1 MRFYQ
6 KILWGLGVFGLALLS
21 LVGFLVVVG
30 LFDRFVVMGWLT
42 FVEQTVLTRSI
53 ILLIFGFLFGLSLYL
68 PFLTRTTA
76 TAGGAV
82 ISLKNPL
89 GAVEISQKA
98 ISEFIQ
104 RIGKEVEGV
113 EDIKAA
119 IKSSDEGVDVY
130 LTLSAQAQGEVPRL
144 IDELQTVVKTYLN
157 KTVGIENVREIK
169 VRVAKLI

>member
-6 KILWGLGVFGLALLS
+6 KVLWGVGVCALALLS
-21 LVGFLVVVG
+21 LGGFLVVVG
-30 LFDRFVVMGWLT
+30 LFDRFVVHGWLT
-42 FVEQTVLTRSI
+42 IVEQTLLTRSI
-53 ILLIFGFLFGLSLYL
+53 ILVIFGFLFGLSLYL
-68 PFLTRTTA
+68 PFLTRTKA
-76 TAGGAV
+76 ERAV
-82 ISLKNPL
+82 IPLKNPL

-169 VRVAKLI
+169 VRVVKLI

>member
-6 KILWGLGVFGLALLS
+6 KVLWGVGVCGLALLS
-21 LVGFLVVVG
+21 LGGFLVGVG

-42 FVEQTVLTRSI
+42 LVEQTLLTRSI

-68 PFLTRTTA
+68 PFLTKTK
-76 TAGGAV
+76 AGGAV
-82 ISLKNPL
+82 IGLKNPL

-98 ISEFIQ
+98 VSEFIQ

-119 IKSSDEGVDVY
+119 IKSSDEGVDVS
-130 LTLSAQAQGEVPRL
+130 LTLSVQAQGEVPRL

-157 KTVGIENVREIK
+157 KTVGIESVREIK
-169 VRVAKLI
+169 VRVARLI

>member
-1 MRFYQ
+1 MRLYQ
-6 KILWGLGVFGLALLS
+6 KVLWGVGVCGLALLS
-21 LVGFLVVVG
+21 LGGFLVVMG
-30 LFDRFVVMGWLT
+30 LFDRFVVYGWLT

-68 PFLTRTTA
+68 PFLTRTK
-76 TAGGAV
+76 AGGAV
-82 ISLKNPL
+82 IPLKNPL

-157 KTVGIENVREIK
+157 KTVGIESVREIK
-169 VRVAKLI
+169 VKVVKLI

>member
-6 KILWGLGVFGLALLS
+6 KVLWGVGVCALALLS
-21 LVGFLVVVG
+21 LGGFLVVAG
-30 LFDRFVVMGWLT
+30 LFDRFVVHGWLT
-42 FVEQTVLTRSI
+42 IVEQTLLTRSI
-53 ILLIFGFLFGLSLYL
+53 ILVIFGFLFGLSLYL
-68 PFLTRTTA
+68 PFLTRTKA
-76 TAGGAV
+76 ERAV
-82 ISLKNPL
+82 IPLKNPL

-169 VRVAKLI
+169 VRVVKLI

>member
-6 KILWGLGVFGLALLS
+6 KVLWGVGVCALALLS
-21 LVGFLVVVG
+21 LGGFLVVVG
-30 LFDRFVVMGWLT
+30 LFDRFVVHGWLT
-42 FVEQTVLTRSI
+42 FVEQTLLTRSI
-53 ILLIFGFLFGLSLYL
+53 ILVIFGFLFGLSLYL
-68 PFLTRTTA
+68 PSLTRTKVER
-76 TAGGAV
+76 AV
-82 ISLKNPL
+82 IPLKNPL

-169 VRVAKLI
+169 VRVVKLI